1 MARLAKP
8 TALKELAGNP
18 GKRAINKTEPKPKLG
33 LAAPIGMTPRAKTVW
48 AKLST
53 SMPLGVF
60 TACDSFLLCAY
71 CEAVSVHQ
79 TATAKITKGP
89 AETTGSTGQVKVSPW
104 FSTQADAARL
114 IVQLGAKLGLD
125 PVSRQNINSEDSGKV
140 DDEFGDLIH

>member
-8 TALKELAGNP
+8 AALKEFDGNP
-18 GKRAINKTEPKPKLG
+18 GKRRLNKSEPKPKLG
-33 LAAPIGMTPRAKTVW
+33 LTAPVGMTARAKTVW
-48 AKLST
+48 LKLSN

-60 TACDSFLLCAY
+60 TACDTFLLAAY

-79 TATAKITKGP
+79 TATAKIVKGP

-114 IVQLGAKLGLD
+114 IVQIGAKLGLD
-125 PVSRQNINSEDSGKV
+125 PVSRQHINTEDSGKV